1 MKLIN
6 DMKYYKMSELVQIS
20 GLSNHTIQ
28 FYSKKELLP
37 NTLSTSKNMKY
48 YPEITL
54 TVLNLIKYLKENF
67 IFSIDYIK
75 ELFDYYKVDF
85 SNRSELI
92 IQSIEMISYEIKNP
106 KTKKE
111 LSDLHLEDAI
121 NYEIL
126 EDKEIYFKTE
136 IKILEIFDEL
146 IKYDIS
152 VELII
157 EYVQTSKR
165 LAIME
170 KRLADRVLNGSGKL
184 PEILILD
191 ILNRFKPFIFNHNTI
206 NIFKG

>member
-1 MKLIN
+1 MKTIN
-6 DMKYYKMSELVQIS
+6 DEKYYKMSELVEIS

-54 TVLNLIKYLKENF
+54 TVLNLVKYLKNNLN
-67 IFSIDYIK
+67 FSIDYIK

-85 SNRSELI
+85 CNRSELI

-106 KTKKE
+106 KNKKE
-111 LSDLHLEDAI
+111 LIDFHLQDAI

-136 IKILEIFDEL
+136 VEVLKIFDEL
-146 IKYDIS
+146 IKYDIA
-152 VELII
+152 VELIV
-157 EYVQTSKR
+157 EYVNASKH
-165 LAIME
+165 LAKLE
-170 KRLADRVLNGSGKL
+170 KKLADRVLNGAGKV
-184 PEILILD
+184 PEILVLD
-191 ILNRFKPFIFNHNTI
+191 VLNSFKPFIFNRNTI
-206 NIFKG
+206 NIFKD